1 MASCAVV
8 RPGQYFANVPKERTL
23 LANDPEGRCSAVA
36 AAAAELVER
45 TYLPEA
51 EQDLA
56 EVYDFLEA
64 HKRARGTDVAPRYF
78 LAGSGEGDRVE
89 LPESVYRVL
98 VQVVESLR
106 AGRAVSVAPRST
118 TLTTQQAADLL
129 GVSRP
134 TVVRLIDENEIPGE
148 RIGTRRRVLLND
160 VLAYRERRRQRQYDF
175 LAETAVDLDDEGD
188 PEEIAA
194 QLREVR
200 KAVAARRRS

>member
-1 MASCAVV
+1 M
-8 RPGQYFANVPKERTL
+8 
-23 LANDPEGRCSAVA
+23 A

>member
-1 MASCAVV
+1 M
-8 RPGQYFANVPKERTL
+8 
-23 LANDPEGRCSAVA
+23 
-36 AAAAELVER
+36 AAAAELVEQ

-51 EQDLA
+51 EQDFA

-64 HKRARGTDVAPRYF
+64 HKQARGAEVEPRYF

-89 LPESVYRVL
+89 LPESVYRAL

-134 TVVRLIDENEIPGE
+134 TVVRLIDEDEIPGE
-148 RIGTRRRVLLND
+148 RIGTRRRVLLSD
-160 VLAYRERRRQRQYDF
+160 VLDYRERRRRRQYDF
-175 LAETAVDLDDEGD
+175 LAETAIDLDDEGD

-200 KAVAARRRS
+200 KAMAARRRG